1 MDDGAFSRL
10 PKSVVATVLLALG
23 GCGSAVPAP
32 GGDATTGGGPAPA
45 SVTGQSP
52 RPQAP
57 TPGGTPPAAA
67 PTRPGTPVPA
77 LRTPA
82 VGDVDGDG
90 RSDHL
95 TLPSPGLVRVGYAG
109 GRSDTVRFE
118 AASEPGARL
127 LGTQDAD
134 GDGRAEVFVRST
146 TGAAT
151 QFATVFRYVGGH
163 LRVVTLDGA
172 QTRLAYGGSVT
183 HQDSWAAATLGA
195 AGIQVLHL
203 CGRGKDVPLPAD
215 PDPVPYVVLEYLDR
229 MDLAYA
235 AADAVVCRAGAGTV
249 CEVTALGL
257 PAAFVPL
264 PIGNGEQEIHAR
276 TMVDA
281 GGGLLVADGAVSP
294 EWVAATVPG
303 LITDRPRL
311 DAMGAAASALIPR
324 NADERLARIVL
335 ECGR

>member
-32 GGDATTGGGPAPA
+32 VGDATTGGGPATA

-195 AGIQVLHL
+195 PIVTWSGTSID
-203 CGRGKDVPLPAD
+203 GRNYSGTLRRYTFSGTRLLLRDSRPYTVTPERLP
-215 PDPVPYVVLEYLDR
+215 
-229 MDLAYA
+229 
-235 AADAVVCRAGAGTV
+235 
-249 CEVTALGL
+249 
-257 PAAFVPL
+257 
-264 PIGNGEQEIHAR
+264 
-276 TMVDA
+276 
-281 GGGLLVADGAVSP
+281 
-294 EWVAATVPG
+294 
-303 LITDRPRL
+303 PR
-311 DAMGAAASALIPR
+311 DALISS
-324 NADERLARIVL
+324 
-335 ECGR
+335 G